1 MTKRQWLGA
10 CLAVG
15 TLIVVAAVIASGLP
29 GALRSQSATAPGVV
43 AGKALYLSPSFN
55 ASGWI
60 QTDPENLNDLS
71 AKSLLD
77 IPPSTANSSDT
88 HVSADASTIIVSDF
102 SSSAATR

>member
-29 GALRSQSATAPGVV
+29 GALGRQSGSAPGVV

-55 ASGWI
+55 GLGWI
-60 QTDPENLNDLS
+60 QIDPENLKDLS

-77 IPPSTANSSDT
+77 IAPTTSNSSDT
-88 HVSADASTIIVSDF
+88 QVWADGSTIIVSDF
-102 SSSAATR
+102 SPS